1 MVHHDNMR
9 PYMHLFWAKAQPYGQ
24 PGPER
29 IHLLEHH
36 LADVGACFEALMRI
50 PTIRKRLA
58 ASGGIH
64 HPDDLHESVVAR
76 LSVFAALHD
85 VGKVNVGFQAR
96 VWRNEDLGG
105 KPKPRWAGHD
115 ADMVPV
121 LMDEDHETAGWFFA
135 ALGWWDDA
143 ISSWDE
149 RSGET
154 VCALFVAALSHHGRP
169 LKLEGGRSRN
179 PAIWRPFADL
189 NPAKYVKRLGRLA
202 QSWFPA
208 AFVSD
213 APPLP
218 STPAFQH
225 MFLGLCNW
233 ADWIG
238 SDERRFSYCCQPRE
252 DYIDTA
258 RNRAKKAVEA
268 MGLDLSAQRNSF
280 EGVPE
285 FATLFGIDGSPNAIQ
300 QAVRQTPLDR
310 RLVIIESETGSGK
323 TEAALWRFARMYKAG
338 LVDGIYFALP
348 TRSAA
353 VQIYQR
359 VKRFTAKLFPR
370 CTPPTVLA
378 VPGYQPSTVA
388 TPIEI
393 PPYDDRSAGS
403 RPDLIPWASE
413 HPKRYLAAQV
423 AVGTIDQAMMGALRV
438 KNAHMRFACLSRNLL
453 VVDEVHASDTYMNI
467 VLEALLDAHLG
478 AGGYALL
485 MSATL
490 GSVARHRWLDHGKRA
505 AGRSLPT
512 LADAVSQPYPAVSY
526 TYTAT
531 DDDNDT
537 ASLRFTIRVNAQ
549 SPRPPPAPVGL
560 EASVVPDSCDSE
572 HCDVAFSWP
581 SKSGYSR
588 YKIYYSHHRSG
599 TNAPRHFDGQWIGTV
614 SGSATSFT
622 KTNLDCGYTYQYRSK
637 AEGDGVTYTTT
648 WSTYGNAAN
657 VSAVCGDD
665 DDDDDDGGCVRAPNC
680 AIIISTSRAPAP
692 TGVETSEHTDT
703 TIKVSWEYDDP
714 SVAADVVEYEVVI
727 SCDCWT
733 ETVTLRDDE
742 SSVVVGGLEP
752 ETEYSFQ
759 VRARGDGSPYARDF
773 GNLSNS
779 VSGTTEPAFNVIT
792 IAIDHFNNDDRYRIT
807 AETPDWN
814 VLEVFDLDILIYRK
828 GGAGTMPDG
837 YHFRLVV
844 DPASTGL
851 QFSPTGECDWSA
863 PSALQDERKQT
874 NWYATSSTETSTSF
888 IAKMVRC
895 DIGQEPDSEMP
906 NSGLKVEVGKGPWW
920 SVGNVRPVKSIIN
933 MEQAWHKD
941 DPTFSYW
948 IRGMTTS
955 LDHDDSIVI
964 ESIAAVPG
972 LFPAAH
978 PDVVP
983 TSLTDKFSYLNSA
996 HAWNGIQGSRVRLVP
1011 GANETTAGIIF
1022 AGFGDGDDDPCEGA
1036 IMCYTGADGEEYPH
1050 KADGAKIWIKN
1061 PPYVGSQRPSATDQ
1075 KIWTANCLDFS
1086 GNTNRREYLLTGIVH
1101 ELGHGIG
1108 LEHSANFNEM
1118 MYGDYVAPD
1127 QRREIPPVGANCG
1140 TAAADQCGL
1149 GENDKRAAEALYP
1162 IQ

>member
-1 MVHHDNMR
+1 MAHHDNMR

-121 LMDEDHETAGWFFA
+121 LMDEDYETAGWFFA

-189 NPAKYVKRLGRLA
+189 KPAKYVKRLGRLA

-238 SDERRFSYCCQPRE
+238 SDERRFSYCGQPRE

-348 TRSAA
+348 TRTAA

-359 VKRFTAKLFPR
+359 MKRFTAKLFPR

-378 VPGYQPSTVA
+378 VPGYQPNTVA

-413 HPKRYLAAQV
+413 RPKRYLAAQV
-423 AVGTIDQAMMGALRV
+423 AVGTVDQAMMGALRV

-512 LADAVSQPYPAVSY
+512 LADAVEQPYPAVSSLGADL
-526 TYTAT
+526 TTVGENDRKKRVSVTAST
-531 DDDNDT
+531 SMHDFYSTVRLALSAAQNGAKVLVVRNTVGHAIRTQLALEELAVGSDT
-537 ASLRFTIRVNAQ
+537 ALLFAVKGTTTLHHGRFAACDRAMLDARVEELLGKPRQPGGQVVVGTQTLEQSLDIDADLLITDLCPMDVLLQRIGRLHRHSENSRPTANHSPQCIILIPDDGDLSPLLKRGPNPNGLGPHGRVYEDL
-549 SPRPPPAPVGL
+549 RVL
-560 EASVVPDSCDSE
+560 EATRRLIWEHKEWDIPKMNRNLVERATHPEALEDIVQELGEEWRVHTNQLMGGRIAEGLTAANAIIRRDKDLLLDNPDVLFGSAEERIRTRLGDDRIDVSFDLPPDSPFDNSLTIEKLPISVRWLDGDKVPDS
-572 HCDVAFSWP
+572 
-581 SKSGYSR
+581 
-588 YKIYYSHHRSG
+588 
-599 TNAPRHFDGQWIGTV
+599 
-614 SGSATSFT
+614 
-622 KTNLDCGYTYQYRSK
+622 
-637 AEGDGVTYTTT
+637 
-648 WSTYGNAAN
+648 
-657 VSAVCGDD
+657 
-665 DDDDDDGGCVRAPNC
+665 
-680 AIIISTSRAPAP
+680 
-692 TGVETSEHTDT
+692 
-703 TIKVSWEYDDP
+703 
-714 SVAADVVEYEVVI
+714 VI
-727 SCDCWT
+727 PKPM
-733 ETVTLRDDE
+733 E
-742 SSVVVGGLEP
+742 
-752 ETEYSFQ
+752 
-759 VRARGDGSPYARDF
+759 
-773 GNLSNS
+773 
-779 VSGTTEPAFNVIT
+779 
-792 IAIDHFNNDDRYRIT
+792 
-807 AETPDWN
+807 
-814 VLEVFDLDILIYRK
+814 K
-828 GGAGTMPDG
+828 GGFT
-837 YHFRLVV
+837 F
-844 DPASTGL
+844 
-851 QFSPTGECDWSA
+851 
-863 PSALQDERKQT
+863 
-874 NWYATSSTETSTSF
+874 
-888 IAKMVRC
+888 
-895 DIGQEPDSEMP
+895 
-906 NSGLKVEVGKGPWW
+906 
-920 SVGNVRPVKSIIN
+920 SVGNRFFRYDRLGLRR
-933 MEQAWHKD
+933 D
-941 DPTFSYW
+941 D
-948 IRGMTTS
+948 
-955 LDHDDSIVI
+955 
-964 ESIAAVPG
+964 
-972 LFPAAH
+972 
-978 PDVVP
+978 
-983 TSLTDKFSYLNSA
+983 
-996 HAWNGIQGSRVRLVP
+996 
-1011 GANETTAGIIF
+1011 
-1022 AGFGDGDDDPCEGA
+1022 
-1036 IMCYTGADGEEYPH
+1036 
-1050 KADGAKIWIKN
+1050 
-1061 PPYVGSQRPSATDQ
+1061 
-1075 KIWTANCLDFS
+1075 
-1086 GNTNRREYLLTGIVH
+1086 
-1101 ELGHGIG
+1101 
-1108 LEHSANFNEM
+1108 
-1118 MYGDYVAPD
+1118 
-1127 QRREIPPVGANCG
+1127 
-1140 TAAADQCGL
+1140 
-1149 GENDKRAAEALYP
+1149 
-1162 IQ
+1162 

>member
-1 MVHHDNMR
+1 MAHHDNMR

-105 KPKPRWAGHD
+105 KPKPRLAGHD

-149 RSGET
+149 HSGET

-189 NPAKYVKRLGRLA
+189 KPAKYVKRLGRLA

-238 SDERRFSYCCQPRE
+238 SDERRFSYCGQPRE

-258 RNRAKKAVEA
+258 RNRAKEAVEA

-378 VPGYQPSTVA
+378 VPGYQPSKVA

-423 AVGTIDQAMMGALRV
+423 AVGTVDQAMMGALRV

-512 LADAVSQPYPAVSY
+512 LADAVEQPYPAVSY

-531 DDDNDT
+531 DGDGDT
-537 ASLRFTIRVNAQ
+537 ASLRFTIRVD
-549 SPRPPPAPVGL
+549 PEPIRPPPSPKGL
-560 EASVVPDSCDSE
+560 SASVVRDSCDRE

-599 TNAPRHFDGQWIGTV
+599 ANAPRHFDGQWIGTV

-622 KTNLDCGYTYQYRSK
+622 KTNLDCDYNYQFRSR
-637 AEGDGVTYTTT
+637 AQGDGVTYTTT
-648 WSTYGNAAN
+648 WSSYGNPAN
-657 VSAVCGDD
+657 VVARCTDSPQPPPVSPQPPGGNAPVDSNTITNGGADLFEVTITSTPPTANPENHWPMFEARQLVIEITGRNGGALPAGFTTFRLQVDPDDTGLQSRGTTVCDFSGAFPTTAVDINPPKDVVTVVRCGRGTPSSDPD
-665 DDDDDDGGCVRAPNC
+665 NDG
-680 AIIISTSRAPAP
+680 ITI
-692 TGVETSEHTDT
+692 ETDT
-703 TIKVSWEYDDP
+703 PSGRVLTIFTLPVNEAIHRPAGSVTYWVDP
-714 SVAADVVEYEVVI
+714 PNMFPADV
-727 SCDCWT
+727 
-733 ETVTLRDDE
+733 
-742 SSVVVGGLEP
+742 
-752 ETEYSFQ
+752 
-759 VRARGDGSPYARDF
+759 A
-773 GNLSNS
+773 
-779 VSGTTEPAFNVIT
+779 
-792 IAIDHFNNDDRYRIT
+792 
-807 AETPDWN
+807 
-814 VLEVFDLDILIYRK
+814 
-828 GGAGTMPDG
+828 
-837 YHFRLVV
+837 VV
-844 DPASTGL
+844 DPAGNSIR
-851 QFSPTGECDWSA
+851 PA
-863 PSALQDERKQT
+863 IPPALGDT
-874 NWYATSSTETSTSF
+874 TVYAQG
-888 IAKMVRC
+888 A
-895 DIGQEPDSEMP
+895 
-906 NSGLKVEVGKGPWW
+906 
-920 SVGNVRPVKSIIN
+920 
-933 MEQAWHKD
+933 QAWNRALTGY
-941 DPTFSYW
+941 P
-948 IRGMTTS
+948 GPQLVPATTKS
-955 LDHDDSIVI
+955 GAGIVI
-964 ESIAAVPG
+964 QGYRVGDSLNYCGASVACTNRAGTPPDMGNGQPFWLRATPQGTRTWTNDYSLHYRENGFHAYLPWTVAHEFGHAIG
-972 LFPAAH
+972 LGH
-978 PDVVP
+978 S
-983 TSLTDKFSYLNSA
+983 TL
-996 HAWNGIQGSRVRLVP
+996 
-1011 GANETTAGIIF
+1011 
-1022 AGFGDGDDDPCEGA
+1022 DGT
-1036 IMCYTGADGEEYPH
+1036 IMSG
-1050 KADGAKIWIKN
+1050 
-1061 PPYVGSQRPSATDQ
+1061 VGSQEA
-1075 KIWTANCLDFS
+1075 
-1086 GNTNRREYLLTGIVH
+1086 
-1101 ELGHGIG
+1101 
-1108 LEHSANFNEM
+1108 
-1118 MYGDYVAPD
+1118 
-1127 QRREIPPVGANCG
+1127 REIPDLSGTCHIAPADECGLSVYDIAGAN
-1140 TAAADQCGL
+1140 AI
-1149 GENDKRAAEALYP
+1149 Y
-1162 IQ
+1162 